1 MAHKII
7 AVVALASA
15 AALTTTGGYAFA
27 GEHASSSNWK
37 PPQVVGQPGYKEE
50 VAKPREA
57 AAPRPIGQD
66 PYAPRKPDVS
76 QGRSP

>member
-1 MAHKII
+1 MAHKLF
-7 AVVALASA
+7 AVVALASVG
-15 AALTTTGGYAFA
+15 ALTGHAFA
-27 GEHASSSNWK
+27 GEHASSADWK

-66 PYAPRKPDVS
+66 PYAARNPNVS
-76 QGRSP
+76 SQNR

>member
-7 AVVALASA
+7 VVLALALA
-15 AALTTTGGYAFA
+15 PALTATGYAFA
-27 GEHASSSNWK
+27 DEHASSNNWK

-57 AAPRPIGQD
+57 TAPRAIGQD
-66 PYAPRKPDVS
+66 PYAPHNPNVQRG
-76 QGRSP
+76 QQ

>member
-1 MAHKII
+1 MAHKLF

-15 AALTTTGGYAFA
+15 ATLTSHAFA
-27 GEHASSSNWK
+27 GEQASTGDWK

-57 AAPRPIGQD
+57 AAPRAIGQD
-66 PYAPRKPDVS
+66 PFAASNPNVS
-76 QGRSP
+76 RDR

>member
-1 MAHKII
+1 MAYKLF

-15 AALTTTGGYAFA
+15 ATLTGYAFA
-27 GEHASSSNWK
+27 GEQASTGDWK

-50 VAKPREA
+50 VVKPREA

-66 PYAPRKPDVS
+66 PYAAHNPKATS
-76 QGRSP
+76 EHQ

>member
-1 MAHKII
+1 MAHKLF

-15 AALTTTGGYAFA
+15 ATLSASGYSLA
-27 GEHASSSNWK
+27 GEQASSNDWK

-57 AAPRPIGQD
+57 AAPRPVGQD
-66 PYAPRKPDVS
+66 PYGARNARISS
-76 QGRSP
+76 QN